1 MSMPRFHVSEPNE
14 LREKLARIRIT
25 LKADVR
31 NIEKLM
37 EDLLRAGSSAGLKV
51 ERRAEGYALMPSH
64 EAAVI
69 GLPHLR
75 IARIGDLLMIWIR
88 APYSLDERR
97 CRAVGLDVE
106 NLYQALLTGAKRIAE
121 ILRRRFGEDELIQIS
136 LP

>member
-1 MSMPRFHVSEPNE
+1 VSELNE

-75 IARIGDLLMIWIR
+75 IAEIGDLLMIWVR

-97 CRAVGLDVE
+97 CRAVGLDAE
-106 NLYQALLTGAKRIAE
+106 NLYQALLMGAKRIAE

>member
-1 MSMPRFHVSEPNE
+1 MPMLHVIELNE

-31 NIEKLM
+31 DVEELM
-37 EDLLRAGSSAGLKV
+37 EDLLKAGSSAGLKV
-51 ERRAEGYALMPSH
+51 ERRAEGYALTPSH

-75 IARIGDLLMIWIR
+75 IARIGDLLMIWVR
-88 APYSLDERR
+88 APYSLDEQR
-97 CRAVGLDVE
+97 CRVLGLDAE
-106 NLYQALLTGAKRIAE
+106 NLYQALSTGAKRIAE
-121 ILRRRFGEDELIQIS
+121 ILRSRFGEDELVQLS